1 MASVECVARK
11 AANNPKATLGEILS
25 RNPGLVPPPLDQ
37 GLARTLG
44 LWIEMARHLREGRM
58 PSYEEAELT
67 VMSSAAVATY
77 LEKKL
82 RSRDHPDT

>member
-1 MASVECVARK
+1 MPR
-11 AANNPKATLGEILS
+11 
-25 RNPGLVPPPLDQ
+25 PLDQ
-37 GLARTLG
+37 ALSKIWGYG
-44 LWIEMARHLREGRM
+44 SEMARHLREGRM

-82 RSRDHPDT
+82 HTRDVPNS